1 MPPHHHHQPP
11 QPPAFLAEVAACQP
25 LPPSLAPCMS
35 TRIRCSSC
43 DGLRGRDRAWGV
55 VAVAISDHKQSSSLS
70 PRRKRASTKRKG
82 SSSEGPSIRTG
93 SDQSNG
99 GHATGQSPDGMK
111 VPVPGHGPRSGGP
124 SHGVASLFVTYTAN
138 ARTPPTTTTTPAQSY
153 QVPWAGLV
161 VQLTSIPHAIPDC
174 SFAPPRS
181 KLDTPSSE

>member
-70 PRRKRASTKRKG
+70 PRRKGASTTGEG
-82 SSSEGPSIRTG
+82 SSSDGPSIRTG

-99 GHATGQSPDGMK
+99 VCAMGQGPDGMEA
-111 VPVPGHGPRSGGP
+111 PAPGHGPGLGGR
-124 SHGVASLFVTYTAN
+124 SHGVASRFVTYTAN
-138 ARTPPTTTTTPAQSY
+138 AHTPATTTTTPAQSY
-153 QVPWAGLV
+153 
-161 VQLTSIPHAIPDC
+161 
-174 SFAPPRS
+174 
-181 KLDTPSSE
+181 